1 MEMNE
6 KILIATK
13 NKDKFE
19 IVKMILNSI
28 DSTNYD
34 FYNLYDFEYLC
45 KDEKE
50 NGNVVERAY
59 NKAKQIYSNIEENT
73 FKYIIGIDDG
83 IKMKGQMIENVK
95 DYIKDII
102 DDRYLSEGEVVEIV
116 RAYCFMKQNGEYTTA
131 VTKIPFKYKKIN
143 KKLELK
149 ENTYPL
155 SNVLVPLTL
164 EKTVSEMDKEEN
176 NIYYLKYSKN
186 QIEEVFK

>member
-1 MEMNE
+1 MNE

-19 IVKMILNSI
+19 IIKLILNSI
-28 DSTNYD
+28 NGTNYD
-34 FYNLYDFEYLC
+34 YYNLYDFEDLC

-50 NGNVVERAY
+50 SGDVVVRAY
-59 NKAKQIYSNIEENT
+59 NKAKQIYSSLKEND
-73 FKYIIGIDDG
+73 FKYIVGIDDG

-102 DDRYLSEGEVVEIV
+102 DDKYLSEGEVVEIV

-131 VTKIPFKYKKIN
+131 VTKIPFKYKKLN

-164 EKTVSEMDKEEN
+164 EKTVAEMDKEEN